1 MKKLLLL
8 RHGNAASR
16 ASNMT
21 DYDRPLDNTGK
32 MQITNIAN
40 KLIENRDLPNLI
52 ITSSAVRAF
61 SSTGIIKNII
71 QTSKKE
77 KEPIIKI
84 TETGLLYSASVI
96 EYMDIL
102 KTQKNSSES
111 IMLVAHNPTISGFI
125 SKLTGKHI
133 GMGTGNLFLVELNIE
148 KWSDLDF
155 NSHIISSTLLRP

>member
-16 ASNMT
+16 VSNMN

-32 MQITNIAN
+32 IQITSIAN
-40 KLIENRDLPNLI
+40 KLIEKRYLPNLI

-61 SSTGIIKNII
+61 SSAGIIKNII
-71 QTSKKE
+71 QASKKNTV
-77 KEPIIKI
+77 IKI
-84 TETGLLYSASVI
+84 NETDLLYSASDF

-102 KTQKNSSES
+102 KTQKNSLES

-125 SKLTGKHI
+125 SRLTGKHI
-133 GMGTGNLFLVELNIE
+133 GMGTGNLCLLVLNIE
-148 KWSDLDF
+148 KWSDLGF
-155 NSHIISSTLLRP
+155 NSPVISSTLLKP

>member
-8 RHGNAASR
+8 RHGNAVSR
-16 ASNMT
+16 VSNMT

-40 KLIENRDLPNLI
+40 KLIEKRHLPNLI

-61 SSTGIIKNII
+61 STAGIIKNII

-77 KEPIIKI
+77 KETIIKI
-84 TETGLLYSASVI
+84 NETEFLYSASNF

-102 KTQKNSSES
+102 KTQKNSLES

-125 SKLTGKHI
+125 SRLTGKYI
-133 GMGTGNLFLVELNIE
+133 GMGTGNLCLLVLNIE
-148 KWSDLDF
+148 KWSDLEF
-155 NSHIISSTLLRP
+155 NSPVISSTLLKP